1 MKTTAKQFGDLL
13 CGMME
18 TPAAPGIIRGE
29 VVVSLYFEISSSL
42 ETLEKIDDGEIFQDG
57 ESLARLSYSKGGAM
71 VVKSRN
77 YAEISKYA
85 QIAEGAI
92 KDLEFYYKINK

>member
-1 MKTTAKQFGDLL
+1 METTAKLFGDLL

-18 TPAAPGIIRGE
+18 TSAAPGIIGGA

-42 ETLEKIDDGEIFQDG
+42 ETLEKIDDGEIFRDG
-57 ESLARLSYSKGGAM
+57 ELLARFNYSKGEDM

-77 YAEISKYA
+77 YTEISKYA